1 MFKAFIIIFV
11 VLWVLVKLGGFFVK
25 MFFGG
30 LSNQARPQSSQQQ
43 QQRKQPTDGNVSIDY
58 APKNKEDVKD
68 KDFRGGDYV
77 DYEEV

>member
-11 VLWVLVKLGGFFVK
+11 VLWILVKLGGFFVRT
-25 MFFGG
+25 FFSG
-30 LSNQARPQSSQQQ
+30 LTNQSRQQSSQHR
-43 QQRKQPTDGNVSIDY
+43 QQRKQPSDGNVSIDY
-58 APKNKEDVKD
+58 APKDKENIKD